1 MSLSQTAQIVLDNAQ
16 EFFNRSTRNL
26 TEEQS
31 GFAPAPGMMTA
42 AQQVAHA
49 AQTIDWFMEGAFSP
63 EGFSMDFD
71 AHAKAVEAVTS
82 LAAARAWF
90 DKSVAA
96 AKATVATK
104 SDAEL
109 MTPLPPGPIMGGSPR
124 FAVFSA
130 LTDHTAHHRG
140 ALTVY
145 ARVNG
150 IVPPM
155 PYMDM

>member
-1 MSLSQTAQIVLDNAQ
+1 MSLAQQAVISLDSAH

-26 TEEQS
+26 AEEHS
-31 GFAPAPGMMTA
+31 TFAPVEGMMTV

-49 AQTIDWFMEGAFSP
+49 AHTIDWFIEGAFRP
-63 EGFSMDFD
+63 EGFDTNWEEQGKVVG
-71 AHAKAVEAVTS
+71 ACTS
-82 LAAARAWF
+82 LTAARAWF
-90 DKSVAA
+90 EKAVAA
-96 AKATVATK
+96 AKATVASK

-109 MTPLPPGPIMGGSPR
+109 MAPLPEGAIMGGAPR
-124 FAVFSA
+124 FAIFSGI
-130 LTDHTAHHRG
+130 TDHTAHHRG

-145 ARVNG
+145 ARAKG

>member
-1 MSLSQTAQIVLDNAQ
+1 MSLADQAVAELSNTEQ
-16 EFFNRSTRNL
+16 FFNRSTRAL
-26 TEEQS
+26 SEEHS
-31 GFAPAPGMMTA
+31 GVRPAPGMMSA

-49 AQTIDWFMEGAFSP
+49 AQTIDWFIEGAFRP
-63 EGFSMDFD
+63 EGFDTNFE
-71 AHAKAVEAVTS
+71 AHAKALENCTS

-90 DKSVAA
+90 AKAMAA
-96 AKATVATK
+96 AGATLSTK

-109 MTPLPPGPIMGGSPR
+109 MAPIAAGPIMGGAPR
-124 FAVFSA
+124 MAIMSGI
-130 LTDHTAHHRG
+130 TDHTAHHRG

-155 PYMDM
+155 PYMG